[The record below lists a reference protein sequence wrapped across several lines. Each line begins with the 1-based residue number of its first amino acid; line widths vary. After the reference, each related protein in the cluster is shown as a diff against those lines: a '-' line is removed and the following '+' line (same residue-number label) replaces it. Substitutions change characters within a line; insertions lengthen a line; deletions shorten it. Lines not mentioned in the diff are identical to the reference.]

1 MADGTEDDEVKD
13 ARSGL
18 ARLRHLT
25 LLAIG
30 IAIVLFAYFVVAD
43 RTTPFAGDAQV
54 QGFILRVAPEVN
66 GHVASVAV
74 IENQVVD
81 EGDLLVQIDPT
92 PFEFAVN
99 QAEARLALAGQGVGA
114 STAAVEAAA
123 ARLDEARATAANTRA
138 QSERTLELVQRGIYA
153 QARGDS
159 ALAAIE
165 ETNAAVQS
173 AEADLSRAR
182 RELGPEGE
190 NNPQIQEALSALGR
204 ARYEL
209 SRTDITAPGRGV
221 ITNLQLTTGQAVL
234 AGQQVM
240 TFIGVEAV
248 WLQAFL
254 RENSLGVLAQGQEA
268 EVVLDTRPGEVFR
281 AKLQSV
287 GWGVGNSNVDQ
298 STGLPKSQPVN
309 GWLSDPQRYPVQLVF
324 KDGHVP
330 EGARYGSRA
339 AVIIYAGDNFFM
351 NAIGWLRIRLISW
364 LTYVS

>member
-1 MADGTEDDEVKD
+1 MADGADDDEVEK

-18 ARLRHLT
+18 AGLRRLT

-30 IAIVLFAYFVVAD
+30 IAIVLFVYFVAAD

-66 GHVASVAV
+66 GHVANVAV
-74 IENQVVD
+74 SENQVVD
-81 EGDLLVQIDPT
+81 EGDLLMQIDPT
-92 PFEFAVN
+92 PFRIAVR
-99 QAEARLALAGQGVGA
+99 QAEARLALAGQSVGA
-114 STAAVEAAA
+114 STASVEAAA
-123 ARLDEARATAANTRA
+123 ARLEEVRATAVNTRA
-138 QSERTLELVQRGIYA
+138 QSERVLELVQRGIYA
-153 QARGDS
+153 QARRDS
-159 ALAAIE
+159 AVAAIE
-165 ETNAAVQS
+165 EANAAVQS

-190 NNPQIQEALSALGR
+190 TNPQIQEALSALET

-209 SRTDITAPGRGV
+209 SRTEIVAPGRGV
-221 ITNLQLTTGQAVL
+221 VTNLQLTAGQAVL
-234 AGQQVM
+234 AGRQVM

-268 EVVLDTRPGEVFR
+268 EVVLDTRPGEIFR

-298 STGLPKSQPVN
+298 GTGLPKSQPVS

-324 KDGHVP
+324 EDGHVP
-330 EGARYGSRA
+330 EGVRYGSRA
-339 AVIIYAGDNFFM
+339 AVIIYASDNAFM
-351 NAIGWLRIRLISW
+351 NMIGWLRIRLISW